1 MRYCTSLRARIDI
14 TYRLTTLSVLL
25 RVDQTALPVL
35 PSTQSTSRCLNAAHI
50 PSVAESQLT
59 TQTSPSVTTK
69 MRNSWVQSQV
79 QKLGIHQRRSARYI
93 TVPKTQNSRPEYESE
108 EIVAME
114 FEYFWTALRFG
125 VHCSR
130 RYPYGNI
137 LPALRIYPVV
147 DDIYCGG
154 PLTWQ
159 STLEEVQQAFA
170 SGILHPFAKDKNGNT
185 FLHVCWIRLLPYYR

>member
-1 MRYCTSLRARIDI
+1 VSILPIFSTRYCTSSWARINI
-14 TYRLTTLSVLL
+14 AYRLTTLSVLL
-25 RVDQTALPVL
+25 RVDQTSLPVL
-35 PSTQSTSRCLNAAHI
+35 PSTQSKPQRGNAAHA
-50 PSVAESQLT
+50 PSVAEFTLT
-59 TQTSPSVTTK
+59 TQTSPSVITK

-79 QKLGIHQRRSARYI
+79 QKLGIHQRRSTRYI
-93 TVPKTQNSRPEYESE
+93 TVPKTRHSRPDFGSE
-108 EIVAME
+108 EIVAIE

-137 LPALRIYPVV
+137 IPALRIYPVV

-185 FLHVCWIRLLPYYR
+185 FLHVC